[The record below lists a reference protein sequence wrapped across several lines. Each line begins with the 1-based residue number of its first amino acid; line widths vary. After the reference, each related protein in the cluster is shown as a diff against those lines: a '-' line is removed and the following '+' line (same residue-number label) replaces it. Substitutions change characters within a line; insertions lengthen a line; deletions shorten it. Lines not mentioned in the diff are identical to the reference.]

1 MNKEFSDRVLNNIIK
16 NTEEWLN
23 EFKKSGY
30 YEKLTKAQKKD
41 VEFIIEVFS
50 EWSYSYELRR
60 PREWTQ
66 SSLSYVLLDPF
77 TRKIAVG
84 PSFFKHVEPVL
95 TQYFL
100 FLGEIGKIKNS
111 NALITTLKEV
121 APIMIEEEK
130 EGSNWGMGKKV
141 MASAESLGVDME
153 NEEELSKF
161 IDLMNQING
170 HF

>member
-1 MNKEFSDRVLNNIIK
+1 MNNEFSDRVLNNIMK

-23 EFKKSGY
+23 EFQQSAY
-30 YEKLTKAQKKD
+30 YEKLTKAQRKD
-41 VEFIIEVFS
+41 AEFIIEMFS
-50 EWSYSYELRR
+50 EWNYSYELRR

-84 PSFFKHVEPVL
+84 SSFFKHVEPVL

-100 FLGEIGKIKNS
+100 FLDEIGKIKNS
-111 NALITTLKEV
+111 NALITALKEV

-130 EGSNWGMGKKV
+130 EGSNWGIGKKL
-141 MASAESLGVDME
+141 MASGEALGVNME
-153 NEEELSKF
+153 DEEELRNF
-161 IDLMNQING
+161 IDLMNQMNG